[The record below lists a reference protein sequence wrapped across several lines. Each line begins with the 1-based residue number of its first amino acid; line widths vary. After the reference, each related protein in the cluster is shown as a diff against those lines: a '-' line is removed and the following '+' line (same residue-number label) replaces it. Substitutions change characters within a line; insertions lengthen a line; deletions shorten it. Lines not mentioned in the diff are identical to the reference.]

1 MQVLSKEKTGE
12 FSKLW
17 GLSIKTNFK
26 RGLKNFKFQQ
36 NLVFGWP
43 GRKKNNF
50 VQLLPKMKNGSDN
63 SAQKV
68 FFLYKKCCKTI
79 SQYLI

>member
-17 GLSIKTNFK
+17 GLRIKTNFK

-43 GRKKNNF
+43 GRKK
-50 VQLLPKMKNGSDN
+50 
-63 SAQKV
+63 
-68 FFLYKKCCKTI
+68 TI
-79 SQYLI
+79 SYNCYQKWKMEVIIPHKKFFSSTKNVVKQYHNT